1 MARKSSSTA
10 HKSTTTDELPARK
23 KAGAKKSLSAATM
36 AARRQA
42 SARYRQRNLEE
53 EREKARE
60 RMARC
65 LIDCRH
71 RQKIQDDEDLARE
84 FRARAREASKTYRH
98 RNAAM
103 LAHRQ
108 RIIRMEHSEHSTRS
122 TDIALGWSAAP
133 SWKRACSGPELEED
147 LHQREELRRIEKEFE
162 REQR

>member
-10 HKSTTTDELPARK
+10 HKSTTPDELPARK
-23 KAGAKKSLSAATM
+23 KAGAKKSFSAATM
-36 AARRQA
+36 AARRQT

-60 RMARC
+60 CMA
-65 LIDCRH
+65 RH

-84 FRARAREASKTYRH
+84 FRARACEASKTYRH

-108 RIIRMEHSEHSTRS
+108 RIIRMEAFNKKHGHRAWLERCTQLEERR
-122 TDIALGWSAAP
+122 AA
-133 SWKRACSGPELEED
+133 AQELEED